1 VVVPLASPRSK
12 FTSDNCQAIVEL
24 IFDCVS
30 ISDAARETG
39 INVKTVKNWLSKGR
53 AEGEGPY
60 ADFAESVD
68 RARGEV
74 EQRELPGTEEELR
87 RVVWRAAKG
96 GSVAAQKL
104 YWEMLRASDGDDD
117 QKEGDPFDEL
127 DGDELAEARAKREA
141 A

>member
-1 VVVPLASPRSK
+1 MAGSKSK
-12 FTSDNCQAIVEL
+12 FTPDNCQAIVEL
-24 IFDCVS
+24 IFDGVS
-30 ISDAARETG
+30 ISDAAREAG
-39 INVKTVKNWLSKGR
+39 VNVKTVKNWLSKGR

-74 EQRELPGTEEELR
+74 ERREPPGTEEELR
-87 RVVWRAAKG
+87 LVVWRAAKG

-104 YWEMLRASDGDDD
+104 YWEMLRASDDDE
-117 QKEGDPFDEL
+117 KEADPFDEL

>member
-1 VVVPLASPRSK
+1 MVPLASSRSK
-12 FTSDNCQAIVEL
+12 FTPDNCQAIVEL
-24 IFDCVS
+24 IFDGVS

-104 YWEMLRASDGDDD
+104 YWEMLRASDDDH
-117 QKEGDPFDEL
+117 ENEADPFDEL

>member
-1 VVVPLASPRSK
+1 MVPLASSRSK
-12 FTSDNCQAIVEL
+12 FTPDNCQAIVEL
-24 IFDCVS
+24 IFDGVS

-53 AEGEGPY
+53 AEDDGPY
-60 ADFAESVD
+60 ADFAASVD
-68 RARGEV
+68 RARQEV
-74 EQRELPGTEEELR
+74 EQREPPGTEEELR
-87 RVVWRAAKG
+87 LVVWRAAKG

-104 YWEMLRASDGDDD
+104 YWEMLRASDDDE
-117 QKEGDPFDEL
+117 KEGDPFDEL